1 MWPLVLYAAFVLAL
15 VAGMITTSYVLGQHH
30 SDKATIQPYES
41 GIVTSGP
48 TYVRYGAHFYLVALF
63 FVVFDIEAA
72 FLLAWAVAAREAGWW
87 GYWGVVS
94 FIAVLSIILIYA
106 WKERVL
112 DWGNEVGRRK
122 NA

>member
-1 MWPLVLYAAFVLAL
+1 MWPLVLYAALVLVI
-15 VAGMITTSYVLGQHH
+15 VAGMIVTSYVLGQRH
-30 SDKATIQPYES
+30 SEKATVQPYES

-72 FLLAWAVAAREAGWW
+72 FLLAWAVAARESGWT

-94 FIAVLSIILIYA
+94 FVIILSVILVYA
-106 WKERVL
+106 WKQGVL
-112 DWGNEVGRRK
+112 DWGNMTGRSK